1 MTRPTEY
8 EITSLADFTA
18 IPPDRLSACLA
29 DFGHTVT
36 CVDNDLRFLQGE
48 AEMLEKAIEEMAG
61 GRAKMDGNH
70 FTWIDDGVPGISAVE
85 VKVVQAG
92 RRP

>member
-29 DFGHTVT
+29 DFAEFI
-36 CVDNDLRFLQGE
+36 RFLQGE

-92 RRP
+92 RSP